1 MKIKSEAFFMTNE
14 EKLEFIKANYKT
26 TRALELLPEEK
37 EEFLQE
43 WISMLLGI
51 IPQRLYKY
59 RKCNNNNLNA
69 LKNKKAWFSNPNTWN
84 DQIDVTV
91 AYDIQKDIEYLD
103 EHFDEYVLKFAFVFI
118 NQYIES
124 FCEQKKF
131 VTPDKVKEVYYA
143 SFKGEDDFNP
153 ERMITYLEPIVG
165 WKPAR
170 QITVKTQ
177 EALVKTMS
185 KEFKEQIISG
195 FEKFLGFNNLRD
207 KLLMYSLSET
217 YNNNHQWA
225 MYADSGA
232 GFCIGY
238 LIKPKNK
245 REASLIPNLLPIYY
259 GERKV
264 LSVSK
269 MLDEA
274 LEFSVRPERL
284 EDLIN
289 QESENLYVSL
299 VTKSPEWSGE
309 QEWRFSFPT
318 EQSDI
323 NLVDFDFAEVVYLGE
338 NISAYWKKRILAIAK
353 EQKLKVYQ
361 RKMDSLKSRWIYEEL
376 NLNS

>member
-1 MKIKSEAFFMTNE
+1 MTNE

-26 TRALELLPEEK
+26 TRALELLSEGK

-43 WISMLLGI
+43 WISMVLNV
-51 IPQRLYKY
+51 IPQRLYRY
-59 RKCNNNNLNA
+59 RKCNKNNLNA
-69 LKNKKAWFSNPNTWN
+69 LKNKKAWFSNPSTWN

-91 AYDIQKDIEYLD
+91 AYDIQKDIKYLD
-103 EHFDEYVLKFAFVFI
+103 EHFDEYVLKFAFAFI
-118 NQYIES
+118 NKYIES

-131 VTPDKVKEVYYA
+131 VTADQVKEVYYS
-143 SFKGEDDFNP
+143 SFKDDNVFNP
-153 ERMITYLEPIVG
+153 GRMTAYLEPIVG

-177 EALVKTMS
+177 EALAYTMS
-185 KEFKEQIISG
+185 KEFKEKIING
-195 FEKFLGFNNLRD
+195 FQKFLGFNNLRD

-238 LIKPKNK
+238 LITPKNK
-245 REASLIPNLLPIYY
+245 KEKSLIPNLLPVYY
-259 GERKV
+259 GEKKT

-274 LEFSVRPERL
+274 LEFSVRQERL

-299 VTKSPEWSGE
+299 ITKSPEWSGE
-309 QEWRFSFPT
+309 QEWRFSIT
-318 EQSDI
+318 EEQS
-323 NLVDFDFAEVVYLGE
+323 NGKLVDFNFAEAVYLGE
-338 NISAYWKKRILAIAK
+338 NISQYWKKRIISIAK

-361 RKMDSLKSRWIYEEL
+361 RKMDSLKSHWVYEEL
-376 NLNS
+376 NIDL